1 LTPETLRRK
10 VATLGRGEAISR
22 QPIGTLF
29 RKDKPHRKKMK
40 TESSIAKTTKPN
52 TVAGSLR
59 TACAARLLPLLLSLT
74 LPAAVQAQF
83 LFTTDS
89 GTITITSYY
98 GSGGAV
104 TIPSTIDGRPVTS
117 IGGSAF
123 GWCSSW
129 NSVSEYRF
137 NALAQSNIVCSYKG
151 ASYNE

>member
-1 LTPETLRRK
+1 
-10 VATLGRGEAISR
+10 
-22 QPIGTLF
+22 
-29 RKDKPHRKKMK
+29 MK

-74 LPAAVQAQF
+74 LPAVVQAQ
-83 LFTTDS
+83 LSYQNNGDGTA
-89 GTITITSYY
+89 TITGYT
-98 GSGGAV
+98 GSPTV
-104 TIPSTIDGRPVTS
+104 VVIPSSIDGRPVTS